1 MAEEFMYLVNSTTL
15 SLRLVASAAGASK
28 RRTTGTRGNKNKD
41 KGQLASLIAKHVGGI
56 ANEDVALAKALS
68 AFIAD
73 EDRRLRG

>member
-28 RRTTGTRGNKNKD
+28 RKTGTRGNKNKD

-68 AFIAD
+68 AFVTD